1 MALDDI
7 RNVIMG
13 IASRAAD
20 DEGVELVDVEIKGS
34 ARHPIVR
41 ITIDREGG
49 VTIGECEKMSRSV
62 EALMDVED
70 PVSGPYM
77 LEVSSPGI
85 DRPLKTQADFN
96 KGVGKLARIVTASQI
111 NGQTFFLGRIIDSGE
126 GWIRLKPE
134 EQGKKKKAS
143 AKQEPDNSVI
153 IPLESVTKARL
164 EIEINKNK

>member
-1 MALDDI
+1 MPLDEIKNRITDI
-7 RNVIMG
+7 
-13 IASRAAD
+13 AARAAQ
-20 DEGVELVDVEIKGS
+20 DEGLDLVDVEIKGS
-34 ARHPIVR
+34 GRRPIVR

-49 VTIGECEKMSRSV
+49 VTIGECEKMSRAV

-70 PVSGPYM
+70 PVAGPYM

-96 KGVGKLARIVTASQI
+96 KGIGKLARIVTSSPI
-111 NGQTFFLGRIIDSGE
+111 GEQTFFLGRITDSGE

-134 EQGKKKKAS
+134 EQGKKKKA
-143 AKQEPDNSVI
+143 AVKKEQDDSVI
-153 IPLESVTKARL
+153 IPLDKITKARL